1 LVKFDYKLLTLI
13 FKKKGFIYISKKLL
27 KEFEFMDS
35 AGAKDFPILLDF
47 TTGTYS
53 NLGIVSVKVI

>member
-1 LVKFDYKLLTLI
+1 LTLI

-47 TTGTYS
+47 TTGTYP